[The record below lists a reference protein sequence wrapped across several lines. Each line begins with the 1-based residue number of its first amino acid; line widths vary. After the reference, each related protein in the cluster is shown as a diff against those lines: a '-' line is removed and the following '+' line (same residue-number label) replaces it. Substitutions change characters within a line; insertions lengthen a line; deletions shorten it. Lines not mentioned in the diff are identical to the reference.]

1 MERKDV
7 DRSPL
12 SVLVER
18 RFRRHLP
25 AELAQQ
31 PDERIDELGV
41 ASVAES
47 IQARS
52 LEEHP

>member
-12 SVLVER
+12 SVLV
-18 RFRRHLP
+18 
-25 AELAQQ
+25 
-31 PDERIDELGV
+31 ERIDELGV